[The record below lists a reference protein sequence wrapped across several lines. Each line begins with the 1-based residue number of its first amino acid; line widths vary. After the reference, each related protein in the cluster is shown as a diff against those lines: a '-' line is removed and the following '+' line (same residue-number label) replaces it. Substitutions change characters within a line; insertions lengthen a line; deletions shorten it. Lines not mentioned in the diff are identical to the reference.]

1 MYWVQLEK
9 GNGWKSRYEGLSGP
23 AAKAIFDSFVET
35 FGMINVTAGK
45 MPETALGIWYDT
57 R

>member
-23 AAKAIFDSFVET
+23 AAKAIFDNFVET
-35 FGMINVTAGK
+35 FGMINVTTGK
-45 MPETALGIWYDT
+45 MPETALDIWYDT
-57 R
+57 C